1 MYINLINSESPCRLR
16 KRFLF
21 ARMPYICKKSAI
33 VNERNQMKFIF
44 IQTGKTTERH
54 IADGV
59 SVYADRI
66 KKLVGFEIVT
76 LRGVRNARHLPPD
89 EVMKREA
96 RQLLEYLSDDH
107 YVILLDEK
115 GREFNTAGLAVF
127 FSRSLAGLR
136 RKIVFVTGGA
146 WGFAPE
152 IYSRADMKLS
162 LSRLTFPHQ
171 LVRLLFMEQLYR
183 VLTIIEGIP
192 YHHE

>member
-1 MYINLINSESPCRLR
+1 
-16 KRFLF
+16 
-21 ARMPYICKKSAI
+21 
-33 VNERNQMKFIF
+33 MKFIF